1 MEYDRYQKFRQET
14 YQMLGKAKDATFEL
28 MDSVMTTRNAS
39 CLGEFSLSPL
49 FRRKWSSTYE
59 ALQDGRPNRNKLM
72 RRYVQEIPVSK
83 YVLLGIDHTA
93 WVRRGAKTLKDRTY
107 EHQASSHNSVTIGQG
122 YSTIAWIP
130 EKQGSWALP
139 LRHER
144 ITSYEKPISKAAWQ
158 LKQVSQ
164 QFEQKVLV
172 VLDSEYGNGS
182 WVNQTGEIPVSK
194 LMRIRSNCCLW
205 SKPKSYS
212 GMGRPRKHERK
223 FKVNDSKTW
232 WSANEI
238 VEVDD
243 LKLGKLKISKWD
255 NLHFRTAADHDM
267 SLIQVQRLDSQGVA
281 QKRRPLWLVWVG
293 EQFLELKDIWQ
304 QYARRFRVD
313 HWYRFAKQR
322 LHWRATPRRRKT
334 QGNARAWTLPN
345 FSTAKQSERWSDLM
359 PLMTWQLWL
368 AKDVVEDFH
377 LPWQSPLKNLT
388 PGRVAQSLF
397 SLLVEIGTPTTLPKL
412 RGKSPGWKQGEKR
425 SKRKTYPIAKKSY
438 SRSKKSP
445 KKAV

>member
-1 MEYDRYQKFRQET
+1 MEYDRYQKFRQES

-28 MDSVMTTRNAS
+28 MDSIMTTRNAS
-39 CLGEFSLSPL
+39 CLAEFSLSPL

-59 ALQDGRPNRNKLM
+59 ALEDSRPNRNKLM
-72 RRYVQEIPVSK
+72 KRYIEEIPSLE

-93 WVRRGAKTLKDRTY
+93 WGRRGAKTLKDRTY
-107 EHQASSHNSVTIGQG
+107 EHRASSNNSVTVGQG
-122 YSTIAWIP
+122 FSTIAWLP

-158 LKQVSQ
+158 LKQVCKQ
-164 QFEQKVLV
+164 IKQKVLV

-212 GMGRPRKHERK
+212 GKGRPLKHDKK
-223 FKVNDSKTW
+223 FKVNDPNTW
-232 WSANEI
+232 WAANETI
-238 VEVDD
+238 EVND

-255 NLHFRTAADHDM
+255 NLHFRTAASHDM
-267 SLIQVQRLDSQGVA
+267 RLIQVTRLNSKSSEK
-281 QKRRPLWLVWVG
+281 KRRPLWLVWVG
-293 EQFLELKDIWQ
+293 EQFLDLKDIWT

-322 LHWRATPRRRKT
+322 LHW
-334 QGNARAWTLPN
+334 TLPS
-345 FSTAKQSERWSDLM
+345 FSTAQQSERWSDLM

-368 AKDVVEDFH
+368 AKDLVEDYH
-377 LPWQSPLKNLT
+377 LPWQSAQRNLT
-388 PGRVAQSLF
+388 PGRVAQSIF
-397 SLLVEIGTPTTLPKL
+397 SLLIEIDTPATSPKT
-412 RGKSPGWKQGEKR
+412 RGKSPGWKKGEKR
-425 SKRKTYPIAKKSY
+425 RKRKTYPIAKKSY
-438 SRSKKSP
+438 SRRKKE
-445 KKAV
+445 KQEAA